1 MEGPVLDVTLFTEI
15 GENEVSASVPESVT
29 GVEGVTSTPACL
41 ERRPEEV
48 KETSLLPGAL

>member
-1 MEGPVLDVTLFTEI
+1 MLDSALFTEI